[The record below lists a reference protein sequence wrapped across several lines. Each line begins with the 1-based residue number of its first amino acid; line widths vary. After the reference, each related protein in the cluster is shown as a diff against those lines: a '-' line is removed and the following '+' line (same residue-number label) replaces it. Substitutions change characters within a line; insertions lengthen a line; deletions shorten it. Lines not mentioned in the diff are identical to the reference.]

1 MKALHIHYIFLIIWF
16 GLTTQSVMAQD
27 DWQQTL
33 YDQADTEDFE
43 EGAWE
48 EAHELLDEL
57 ARQPLDINSAT
68 REELESLPFLSDQQV
83 EDIIAYRYRHGEL
96 LTWGELQMIPSLT
109 VEHRQL
115 LQTFT
120 YIGHRPAE
128 PKFPRLDSLWH
139 WGKQEVTASLNIP
152 FYKRKGDS
160 NGYLGYPYKH
170 TVRYRF
176 NYGNRLQFG
185 LLGAQDA
192 GEPFFAAGN
201 STGYDHYAWY
211 LMVRRLGRIEALA
224 VGQYRLSFGMGLVM
238 NGGFSFGK
246 LTMLQNL
253 GRATNAIRP
262 NSSRMQSGYLQGAA
276 VTIAIGSNGLPSGRS
291 GGGFLTLYASCRPA
305 DGTLSDDGSVRTLLA
320 DGYHRTPLEMEKKHN
335 LTQTDAGAHIEW
347 RRGAFRLGATAAYTH
362 LSRTLQPDTRAVYR
376 RYYPAGSDF
385 LNASVNYRY
394 TAHRLSLSG
403 ETAIDGHGS
412 LATVNSLSFQP
423 SSDWSVMLLQ
433 RFYGYRY
440 AALHARSFA
449 EGSRTQN
456 ESGLYLGA
464 TWRPTRRL
472 NVAAYTDL
480 AYFAWPRYMVSA
492 SSYAWDNLLTASYTA
507 SRWKLKGRYRLHLR
521 QRDNEDKTLL
531 TNRLE
536 HRARLALSR
545 NYQLS
550 IYNFQLSTQ
559 ADLAHTDYNGPD
571 WGFMVS
577 QRVSWEMS
585 GIKANAGFGY
595 FHTDSYDTRLYL
607 YERAPR
613 YEFSFPMF
621 YGEGI
626 RYWLMVHATLFSR
639 LVLTAKVGVTNYFD
653 RPVIGTGRQQI
664 DHSSMTDLN
673 LQVTYKL

>member
-1 MKALHIHYIFLIIWF
+1 MCYC
-16 GLTTQSVMAQD
+16 LTVQPVMAQD
-27 DWQQTL
+27 DWQQTF
-33 YDQADTEDFE
+33 YEHSGVEDIE
-43 EGAWE
+43 EGNWE
-48 EAHELLDEL
+48 EAQELFDEL
-57 ARQPLDINSAT
+57 ARQPLDINGAT

-83 EDIIAYRYRHGEL
+83 EDIMAYRHRHGEL
-96 LTWGELQMIPSLT
+96 LTWGELQMIPSLSMDI
-109 VEHRQL
+109 RRL

-120 YIGHRPAE
+120 FIGHQP
-128 PKFPRLDSLWH
+128 PQTSLPRLDSLWH
-139 WGKQEVTASLNIP
+139 WGKQEVTASLNVP
-152 FYKRKGDS
+152 FYQRKGDQ

-176 NYGNRLQFG
+176 HYGSRVQFG

-201 STGYDHYAWY
+201 RTGYDHYAWF
-211 LMVRRLGRIEALA
+211 LMLRRIGSIEALA

-253 GRATNAIRP
+253 GRSTNVIRP
-262 NSSRMQSGYLQGAA
+262 NTSRMASGYLQGAA
-276 VTIAIGSNGLPSGRS
+276 ITLNLGAHPSALNS
-291 GGGFLTLYASCRPA
+291 PPSTLNLTLYASCRPA
-305 DGTLSDDGSVRTLLA
+305 DGTLNDDGSVRTLLA

-347 RRGAFRLGATAAYTH
+347 RHGAFRLGATAAYTH

-394 TAHRLSLSG
+394 NAHRLSLSG
-403 ETAIDGHGS
+403 ETAIDGHGAI
-412 LATVNSLSFQP
+412 ATVNSLSFQP
-423 SSDWSVMLLQ
+423 SSDWSVMMLQ

-456 ESGLYLGA
+456 ESGLYVGA

-472 NVAAYTDL
+472 NIAAYSDL
-480 AYFAWPRYMVSA
+480 AYFAWPRYQVSA
-492 SSYAWDNLLTASYTA
+492 DSYAWDNLLSASYAA
-507 SRWKLKGRYRLHLR
+507 SRWKLQGRYRLHLR
-521 QRDNEDKTLL
+521 QRDNAEKTLI
-531 TNRLE
+531 TNRLDHHALE
-536 HRARLALSR
+536 HSTFHTQRSTLTL
-545 NYQLS
+545 
-550 IYNFQLSTQ
+550 FTQ
-559 ADLAHTDYNGPD
+559 ADMAHTDYNGSD
-571 WGFMVS
+571 WGFMIS
-577 QRVSWEMS
+577 QRASWEMDK
-585 GIKANAGFGY
+585 IKTDVGFGY

-626 RYWLMVHATLFSR
+626 RYWLMFRTTFFSR

-664 DHSSMTDLN
+664 DHSSMADLS
-673 LQVTYKL
+673 LQASYKF